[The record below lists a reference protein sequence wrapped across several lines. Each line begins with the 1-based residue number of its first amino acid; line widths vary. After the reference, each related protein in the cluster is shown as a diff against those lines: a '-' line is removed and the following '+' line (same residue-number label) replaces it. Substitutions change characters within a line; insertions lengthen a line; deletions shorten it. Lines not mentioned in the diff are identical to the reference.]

1 MATVAASAGCG
12 GRAVTHP
19 SSASPGAGSWSAAA
33 AVPVAF
39 AEEAPFVVPGER
51 MTYRLSIFDIEIA
64 AFSIAVGEVAPL
76 AGHSAVVVQAGA
88 QSSGI
93 MSAIKK
99 VAADFTTWID
109 VKTGKPLLFRA
120 SESAGADDDAIE
132 KSEAQFAD
140 ASNGKFQV
148 VTQNENEAEL
158 DEWQTV
164 VTAPFDL
171 PTFLMA
177 LRGITA
183 TPGEHLTAD
192 VMRSRFMWR
201 TQLTVVG
208 SESVVTELG
217 ELPVI
222 RFDGV
227 NRRVRRDGTVDPNSD
242 ERHYSIWISDDED
255 RVPVLVVA
263 KTDYGDIKM
272 EIIDYTA
279 GGSANLRTVLRH

>member
-1 MATVAASAGCG
+1 MISLVAASSCG

-19 SSASPGAGSWSAAA
+19 SSASPGDRSWSAAA
-33 AVPVAF
+33 AAPVAF

-51 MTYRLSIFDIEIA
+51 MTYRLSIFDVEIA

-109 VKTGKPLLFRA
+109 VRTGKPLLFRVA
-120 SESAGADDDAIE
+120 ETAGTDDDAIE

-140 ASNGKFQV
+140 GSSSKFQV
-148 VTQNENEAEL
+148 ITQNENAAEL

-164 VTAPFDL
+164 TTPPFDL

-177 LRGITA
+177 LRGITT
-183 TPGEHLTAD
+183 TPGEHITAD

-208 SESVVTELG
+208 DESVVTELG
-217 ELPVI
+217 ELPAI

-227 NRRVRRDGTVDPNSD
+227 NRRVRRDGTIDPNSD

-255 RVPVLVVA
+255 RVPVLLVA

-272 EIIDYTA
+272 EIVDYTP
-279 GGSANLRTVLRH
+279 GGAANLRTVSKR